1 MIVTVNDDATALLTI
16 AFARSLTNGIEIL
29 ARVTD
34 DEKVKTGFN
43 VGADYV
49 LSIQRATP
57 RLLAREI
64 YGEDVVSP
72 LNQIRLVRTSAA
84 PFAGQSIK
92 EANEGAKTGWVVIG
106 VECDGALQTDQTTWI
121 DDDDVL
127 VAGTDAMIREFEQET
142 SGS

>member
-84 PFAGQSIK
+84 PLAGQSIK
-92 EANEGAKTGWVVIG
+92 GANEEAKTGWDRLRHT
-106 VECDGALQTDQTTWI
+106 E
-121 DDDDVL
+121 
-127 VAGTDAMIREFEQET
+127 
-142 SGS
+142 